1 MVSFRVAAGRAYSWL
16 VLFPV
21 FVCVAIIGLTG
32 IARMLDWMFLVG
44 AFTVLA
50 ITIQIVTAVFA
61 FLPKVVGGVAVL
73 GAILG
78 LIVPGWKTA
87 DASGEFVKFYA
98 KALGFYGAF
107 LGLGVMAV
115 NILPLHNHPYAFV
128 IILLGVLTLGYM
140 AMAGILPVE
149 KTDWGKKAAMVVG
162 AFIAINI
169 AMTVPGVRDGTILSV
184 MTATDNTHPGKR
196 TRTLL
201 EKTKEIRLANFDK
214 EGVRALEKINTKL
227 ELGKTLTEEEVRT
240 LAALEAESHL
250 WNRVYTYFRNVAL
263 RDPAAHLLPL
273 FVGLIVIIAFVA
285 GILRA
290 VLSLG
295 RKKK

>member
-1 MVSFRVAAGRAYSWL
+1 MISFRIAAGRAYSWL
-16 VLFPV
+16 VLFPAL
-21 FVCVAIIGLTG
+21 VCVALVGLTG
-32 IARMLDWMFLVG
+32 ISRILGWTFLVG

-50 ITIQIVTAVFA
+50 ITIQIVTALFA
-61 FLPKVVGGVAVL
+61 FLPKVVGGIAIL
-73 GAILG
+73 GAVLG

-87 DASGEFVKFYA
+87 DASREFLKFYA
-98 KALGFYGAF
+98 KTIGFYGAF

-115 NILPLHNHPYAFV
+115 NILPLQNHPYGFV
-128 IILLGVLTLGYM
+128 VILLGILTIGYM
-140 AMAGILPVE
+140 IMAGFLPVE
-149 KTDWGKKAAMVVG
+149 KTDWGKKAALVV
-162 AFIAINI
+162 ATFIAINI

-184 MTATDNTHPGKR
+184 ITLTDNTHPGKR

-201 EKTKEIRLANFDK
+201 EKTKEIHLANLDN
-214 EGVRALEKINTKL
+214 EGARMLEKINTKL

-250 WNRVYTYFRNVAL
+250 WNRVYTYFRDVAL

-273 FVGLIVIIAFVA
+273 FVALIVITAFVA